1 MMSRRPDT
9 ARRAAA
15 GEEERC
21 DRDDVEGDVYEGL
34 RLQRRPSCLQETD
47 ADDAGREPGD
57 ERIEIECRRHRAE
70 RLRPARNQGQCDQHR
85 GNREPVQVEQT
96 QHAPGEFGVAHR
108 FLDFRRPLHGGT
120 LACDPRA
127 TRGAARVCDAVQ
139 ASRYNAVMNLHEYQS
154 KRVFADYGVP
164 VPQGRVAATPAE
176 AVAAARELP
185 GPVWV
190 VKAQVHAGGRGKGG
204 GIKLCRSA
212 EEAGKAAKAM
222 LGQKLVTPQTGAAG
236 LPVNLVYVEAGSAIE
251 RELYLS
257 LLLDRERSRIAFVA
271 SAAGG
276 MNIEEVA
283 AHEPEK
289 ILRVDVDPA
298 AGLQGYQC
306 RQLAFGLG
314 LAGKQVAEFERIV
327 RALYKLY
334 LERDL
339 ALVEVNPL
347 DRDQGRRARR
357 ARRQDQRRRQ
367 RRCSASPS
375 CVALRDPSQE
385 DEMERQAAK
394 HELNYVSLDG
404 NIALHGERRRAR
416 DGDHGPDQAARR
428 RTRELPRRRRR
439 RQPRSAS
446 PRRSG

>member
-1 MMSRRPDT
+1 
-9 ARRAAA
+9 
-15 GEEERC
+15 
-21 DRDDVEGDVYEGL
+21 
-34 RLQRRPSCLQETD
+34 
-47 ADDAGREPGD
+47 
-57 ERIEIECRRHRAE
+57 
-70 RLRPARNQGQCDQHR
+70 
-85 GNREPVQVEQT
+85 
-96 QHAPGEFGVAHR
+96 
-108 FLDFRRPLHGGT
+108 
-120 LACDPRA
+120 
-127 TRGAARVCDAVQ
+127 
-139 ASRYNAVMNLHEYQS
+139 MNLHEYQS

-306 RQLAFGLG
+306 RRLAFGLG
-314 LAGKQVAEFERIV
+314 LAGKQVAEFERIA

-347 DRDQGRRARR
+347 IVTKEGALVALDAKINVDANSLF
-357 ARRQDQRRRQ
+357 RQ
-367 RRCSASPS
+367 PEL
-375 CVALRDPSQE
+375 VALRDPSQE
-385 DEMERQAAK
+385 DEMERQAAE

-404 NIALHGERRRAR
+404 NIACMVNGAGLAMATMDLIKLHGGEPANFLDVGGTATAERVTAAFRLILSNARAR
-416 DGDHGPDQAARR
+416 AILVNIFGGIVRCDVIAEGIIQAVRNAGVNLPVIVRLEGTNADKARALLGASGLAITVAKDVSDAATKAVRLARGGARR
-428 RTRELPRRRRR
+428 
-439 RQPRSAS
+439 
-446 PRRSG
+446 